1 MIIVYYHPFNT
12 PLDPQV
18 CGSAWPAGLG
28 TSAAVRVERNL
39 PVAVVAPEEMGMWR
53 RETWGFL
60 GHWNG
65 DVIEILI
72 DLSDENGGVHW
83 KRTTGISPSNTEI

>member
-28 TSAAVRVERNL
+28 TSAAVRVEL
-39 PVAVVAPEEMGMWR
+39 PACDSCGTR
-53 RETWGFL
+53 R
-60 GHWNG
+60 NG
-65 DVIEILI
+65 DVTPR
-72 DLSDENGGVHW
+72 NM
-83 KRTTGISPSNTEI
+83 GIFGALKWGCH